1 MLAILATISSVS
13 KARKKLSQNLRFST
27 GLFKFVQRLITYTL
41 SESSIEIS
49 KQLIFS
55 LQGRTLSKS
64 AILASQ
70 KYLNL
75 ALNTQIQQSEHHIIW
90 LLRLVNQNLTPLN
103 LMFGL
108 QVACCMS
115 FAHLRN
121 LLKLIIYW
129 DLFSKSF
136 LKSIHH
142 YLNIYR
148 TAKN

>member
-13 KARKKLSQNLRFST
+13 KVRKKLSQNLRFST

-55 LQGRTLSKS
+55 LRGRTLSKS

-70 KYLNL
+70 KY
-75 ALNTQIQQSEHHIIW
+75 IIW

-136 LKSIHH
+136 LKNIHH
-142 YLNIYR
+142 YLNIYL